1 MMPPLRSGICRSAAR
16 VCALCSMGGPLS
28 VNDASL
34 AFKAPLLGVKAARF
48 AFKGML
54 LGFKNVLLAFKDV
67 LLAVKA
73 ARFAFKGM
81 SMPQRPSWLALSDA
95 RLPQTDG
102 SPWARD
108 AAVAFMIPRLRLLMR
123 QLRPRPQAPGHIGR

>member
-1 MMPPLRSGICRSAAR
+1 
-16 VCALCSMGGPLS
+16 MGGPLS

-67 LLAVKA
+67 LLAVK
-73 ARFAFKGM
+73 GM
-81 SMPQRPSWLALSDA
+81 SMPQRRRWLALSDA

-102 SPWARD
+102 SPWVRD
-108 AAVAFMIPRLRLLMR
+108 ASVVFMSPRVRLRMR
-123 QLRPRPQAPGHIGR
+123 QLRPRAQALGHIGCQGMVITQGNRPAI